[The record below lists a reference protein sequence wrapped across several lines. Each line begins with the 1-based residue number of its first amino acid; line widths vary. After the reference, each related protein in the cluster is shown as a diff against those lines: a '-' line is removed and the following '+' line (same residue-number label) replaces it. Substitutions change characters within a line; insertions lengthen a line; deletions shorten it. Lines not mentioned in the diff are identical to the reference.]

1 MCFLIKTD
9 PELFNPTFKIS
20 RSDICLR
27 SNHNDCTDTESMQA
41 TTQNGDCA
49 RMSLNIA
56 YSLLTLLA
64 LSGIAA
70 IFVAG
75 FLWKRLLNNNQ
86 SNWAFAL
93 LSLVNYTISTA
104 IQVVVLLLGVVK
116 GLKGMLWIVITFWFG
131 AFLNLGLST
140 LFGQILAHSQLPATI
155 PPR

>member
-1 MCFLIKTD
+1 
-9 PELFNPTFKIS
+9 
-20 RSDICLR
+20 
-27 SNHNDCTDTESMQA
+27 
-41 TTQNGDCA
+41 
-49 RMSLNIA
+49 MSLNIA

-64 LSGIAA
+64 LSGIAV

-86 SNWAFAL
+86 SNWAFTL

-104 IQVVVLLLGVVK
+104 IQVVVLLLGVIK

-131 AFLNLGLST
+131 ALLNLGFSI
-140 LFGQILAHSQLPATI
+140 LFGQILAHSQLPAII